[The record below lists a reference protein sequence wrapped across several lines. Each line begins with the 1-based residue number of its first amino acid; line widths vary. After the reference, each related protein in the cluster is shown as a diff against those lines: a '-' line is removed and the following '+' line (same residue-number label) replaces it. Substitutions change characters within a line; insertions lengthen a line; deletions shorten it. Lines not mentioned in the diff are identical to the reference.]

1 MSGPLRPEDDR
12 FANGTTD
19 IGFICPPSY
28 LWLTDGPTPS
38 VELVPLAPVHDDARN
53 GGRPAYVSDV
63 VVRADA
69 DIGSFADLADRRVGY
84 NERASLSGF
93 VSLLSRLD
101 LDGHDVGFFGELR
114 QVGSHQ
120 RALALIESGDI
131 DAAAVDAN
139 VLRAWAATRSD
150 GGGVV
155 RSVDV
160 LGPFPVQPVV
170 VRSGGEPGLA
180 AAVAEQLLRPRA
192 RLRCRSLRRHR
203 VRSGEPRRLCRS
215 GSARRTRQ
223 RAASAGVGTGLTRRI
238 GRRPSRRSTP
248 DGVFEELERGFL
260 GGPDVGFDRLVVA
273 VSELARIVVAT
284 R

>member
-1 MSGPLRPEDDR
+1 MVYVAAMADDAAAPLHFTTWLSPGLPIELFEVIADHVAGGLERRHDVTVESKMSGPLAPEDDR

-38 VELVPLAPVHDDARN
+38 VELVPLAPVHDDDRN

-101 LDGHDVGFFGELR
+101 GAGHDVGFFGEFR

-120 RALALIESGDI
+120 RALALIEYLTNTEALSASRVQFCCLPLKLP
-131 DAAAVDAN
+131 AADGAPARVI
-139 VLRAWAATRSD
+139 AWED
-150 GGGVV
+150 
-155 RSVDV
+155 
-160 LGPFPVQPVV
+160 
-170 VRSGGEPGLA
+170 
-180 AAVAEQLLRPRA
+180 
-192 RLRCRSLRRHR
+192 
-203 VRSGEPRRLCRS
+203 
-215 GSARRTRQ
+215 
-223 RAASAGVGTGLTRRI
+223 
-238 GRRPSRRSTP
+238 
-248 DGVFEELERGFL
+248 
-260 GGPDVGFDRLVVA
+260 
-273 VSELARIVVAT
+273 
-284 R
+284 